1 MFPSLPRWRRRLKT
15 SGGWSCL
22 LPGPECVC
30 FTFSGPLTK
39 PVHSPS
45 RRPTKILRF
54 QFVSHSV
61 GHGSR
66 GVALDSSDWTSGRLG
81 ERRRLQLG
89 LAPKPPTQR
98 PTEPRRRRRR
108 DPGGRRQQAA
118 AAAPAQPRPRS
129 RASQAHRSQQPA
141 GAHSPLGAQP
151 RFGLFLGEISMI
163 RAVCY

>member
-1 MFPSLPRWRRRLKT
+1 VERRCSMVTEDQTPEVEDEQASR
-15 SGGWSCL
+15 GWSASWAE
-22 LPGPECVC
+22 PPECVC

-39 PVHSPS
+39 HVHSPS

-118 AAAPAQPRPRS
+118 AAAPAQLRIAGSQVTAASRS
-129 RASQAHRSQQPA
+129 AQSPGGAASFWFVS
-141 GAHSPLGAQP
+141 G
-151 RFGLFLGEISMI
+151 
-163 RAVCY
+163 